1 MGRTGFQPNS
11 EETDTSLLPGA
22 VEFASTWWPGA
33 ALSPGALELSRVPT
47 LPCPRLVRVG
57 LSVLLLLRL
66 PAALTHACILPFS
79 SNNLKPGGVVWQIE
93 AMSQ

>member
-47 LPCPRLVRVG
+47 AAVQ
-57 LSVLLLLRL
+57 
-66 PAALTHACILPFS
+66 AALAPHCLAL
-79 SNNLKPGGVVWQIE
+79 G
-93 AMSQ
+93 